1 MSELEFKISAPWGE
15 FECHTMLS
23 FIQQCIVQLKS
34 FNSTDHRQLDIEGY
48 EQVLAT
54 GNEDLAKLFL
64 KTKDDARRS
73 HTYFKNNLAVVD
85 FLKKEGK
92 WC

>member
-1 MSELEFKISAPWGE
+1 MSEFKISAPWGE

-23 FIQQCIVQLKS
+23 FIQQCIAQLES
-34 FNSTDHRQLDIEGY
+34 FASPDTKLDIEGY
-48 EQVLAT
+48 QQVLAT
-54 GNEDLAKLFL
+54 GREDIANLFL
-64 KTKDDARRS
+64 KTKDESRRN
-73 HTYFKNNLAVVD
+73 HTYFENNLALVD